1 MSQRWYIDLNAA
13 YEFSRL
19 AFPPLTTPRAER
31 DPEIDAARAQEARED
46 SRREYDDYTAEG
58 E

>member
-1 MSQRWYIDLNAA
+1 MNARAKPNIDLAEA
-13 YEFSRL
+13 YEITKL

-31 DPEIDAARAQEARED
+31 DPEIDEARAIEARED
-46 SRREYDDYTAEG
+46 SRREYDEW